1 MGKSKTTLTSKE
13 RITGLLYV
21 LLLFSVTSFVCAY
34 ILFINDSD
42 YHFAKSKK
50 DAIVQ
55 LERVKSFRDAQ
66 SDIDDQL
73 SKIDALVNKINPALN
88 ASYEKRELSYLLG
101 EVRKVYTDNKY
112 DDRYRIYNIVA
123 DFYEMRVFERERLFA
138 SEKNIE
144 TFQKLLDNCRAGMDK
159 LQNE

>member
-13 RITGLLYV
+13 KITGLLYV
-21 LLLFSVTSFVCAY
+21 LLLFSVTAFICAY
-34 ILFINDSD
+34 ILLINDSD

-50 DAIVQ
+50 DAVVQ

-66 SDIDDQL
+66 SDMEDQL

-88 ASYEKRELSYLLG
+88 ASYEKRELNYMLG

-112 DDRYRIYNIVA
+112 DDRYRIYNTIA
-123 DFYEMRVFERERLFA
+123 DFYELRVFERERLFA

-144 TFQKLLDNCRAGMDK
+144 RFQKLLDDCRAGMDK

>member
-13 RITGLLYV
+13 KITGLLYV
-21 LLLFSVTSFVCAY
+21 LLLFSVTAFICAY

-50 DAIVQ
+50 DAVVQ

-66 SDIDDQL
+66 SDMEDQL

-88 ASYEKRELSYLLG
+88 ASYEKRELNYMLG
-101 EVRKVYTDNKY
+101 EVKKVYTDNKY
-112 DDRYRIYNIVA
+112 DDRYRIYNTIA
-123 DFYEMRVFERERLFA
+123 DFYELRVFERERLFA

-144 TFQKLLDNCRAGMDK
+144 RFQKLLDDCRAGMDK

>member
-101 EVRKVYTDNKY
+101 EVKKVYTDNKY

>member
-13 RITGLLYV
+13 KITGLLYV
-21 LLLFSVTSFVCAY
+21 ILLFSVTSFICAY

-50 DAIVQ
+50 EAVVQ

-66 SDIDDQL
+66 KENEDQL
-73 SKIDALVNKINPALN
+73 TKIETLVNKINPALN
-88 ASYEKRELSYLLG
+88 ASYEKRELNYMLG
-101 EVRKVYTDNKY
+101 EVRKIYTDNKY
-112 DDRYRIYNIVA
+112 DDRYRIYNLVA
-123 DFYEMRVFERERLFA
+123 DFYELRVFERERLFA
-138 SEKNIE
+138 SVKNIE
-144 TFQKLLDNCRAGMDK
+144 KFQKLLDDCRAGMDK

>member
-13 RITGLLYV
+13 KITGLLYV

-66 SDIDDQL
+66 GDINDQLTKIDD
-73 SKIDALVNKINPALN
+73 LVNKINPALK

-101 EVRKVYTDNKY
+101 EIRKVYTDNKY

-144 TFQKLLDNCRAGMDK
+144 IFQKLLDNCRAGMDK
-159 LQNE
+159 IQNE

>member
-13 RITGLLYV
+13 KITGLLYV
-21 LLLFSVTSFVCAY
+21 LLLFSVTSFICAY

-55 LERVKSFRDAQ
+55 LERVKSFRETQ
-66 SDIDDQL
+66 SDIEDQL
-73 SKIDALVNKINPALN
+73 SKIDVLVNKINPALK
-88 ASYEKRELSYLLG
+88 ASYEKPQLNYMLG

-123 DFYEMRVFERERLFA
+123 DYYEMIVFERERLFA